1 MPYRIK
7 AKNAAGSTVTRMDQN
22 KGVTIVTDKAIAE
35 ELAVGFAATRGHGG
49 PWTGFVEYYD
59 ASQSIAAIV
68 KKTPAD
74 RAKPKLKSGNA
85 WVD

>member
-7 AKNAAGSTVTRMDQN
+7 ARNQQGSVVTRMDQN
-22 KGVTIVTDKAIAE
+22 TGVTLVTDKAIAE

-49 PWTGFVEYYD
+49 TWTGFVEFYD
-59 ASQSIAAIV
+59 ESQSIAAQTTFNPYD
-68 KKTPAD
+68 KN
-74 RAKPKLKSGNA
+74 KPKLKPGNA